1 MWSLRFKTRE
11 VPFSVPHRTTGEG
24 GSLQLQPIWAQPLC
38 EQICPCAVPKEASLQ
53 TIPRPSLGVQG
64 LQTSLWEW
72 KCSIDVCREH
82 LWLLPDTKENGFRW
96 SSPLLQP
103 TFPTAA
109 KAPLK
114 CFLEPALLCPSP
126 LLPFEAF
133 LCLHLLLRATSPTQF
148 SSHWHCST
156 LGFL

>member
-11 VPFSVPHRTTGEG
+11 VPFSVSHRTTGEG

-38 EQICPCAVPKEASLQ
+38 EQICPCAVPKEAGLQ

-82 LWLLPDTKENGFRW
+82 LWLLPDTKENGSGGHLLSSNPPFPLQQRLPW
-96 SSPLLQP
+96 SASWSQPSCALVHSSPLRLSCVSISSWGP
-103 TFPTAA
+103 PPPLSFPHTDVAA
-109 KAPLK
+109 P
-114 CFLEPALLCPSP
+114 
-126 LLPFEAF
+126 
-133 LCLHLLLRATSPTQF
+133 
-148 SSHWHCST
+148 
-156 LGFL
+156 